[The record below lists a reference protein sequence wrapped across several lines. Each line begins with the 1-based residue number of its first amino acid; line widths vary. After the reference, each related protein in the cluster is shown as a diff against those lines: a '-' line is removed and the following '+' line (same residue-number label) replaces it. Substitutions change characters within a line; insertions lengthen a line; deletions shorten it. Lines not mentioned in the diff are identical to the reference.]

1 MHCPKPPS
9 EYVRRFYVDSLAHDP
24 EALRFLIKMFGTD
37 RIALGTD
44 YPFPLGELEPG
55 QLIRSLTELNERD
68 REQMLS
74 GTAKQFLGLK

>member
-1 MHCPKPPS
+1 
-9 EYVRRFYVDSLAHDP
+9 VRRFFVDSLVHDP

-55 QLIRSLTELNERD
+55 QLIRSLSELND
-68 REQMLS
+68 REREQLLS
-74 GTAKQFLGLK
+74 GTAREFLGLKN